1 MAELKNTTITDKNS
15 YKIDIIDTDKYNS
28 LSEID
33 RKIFEVLRNS
43 MLEIFPV
50 VNNKHDELS
59 VRLAENHAFVQLNMI
74 SLITEK
80 IKSESKNG

>member
-1 MAELKNTTITDKNS
+1 MAELKNSTITDKTN

-80 IKSESKNG
+80 IKTESKNG